1 MITDTA
7 FDITKT
13 NQSRLDQVD
22 FENLGFGRVFSD
34 HMVEVEYADGQWKQP
49 RIKPYGSI
57 EVPPSLHV
65 FHYGQSVFEGAK
77 AYYVDDDTVNL
88 FRIEKNYERMAR
100 SCERM
105 CMPMIDRDTFTE
117 GIATLIDIDS
127 QWVPRREGDV
137 LYIRPFISAFDAVI
151 AANPSE
157 SYRFFVITSPVGA
170 YYDKSVK
177 LTTSMRY
184 IRAAK
189 GGVGDA
195 KFAGNYAGS
204 FYPARKAKEQG
215 YDQVLW
221 LDAFEHKYIEEVG
234 TMNIFFVIDG
244 TLVTPKLGGTI
255 LPGVTRDSVIQLA
268 QKWEI
273 PVEKRRISIDEVIE
287 AGNAGVLEEAFG
299 AGTAAVI
306 APIEE
311 IHHDGT
317 TVTPGE
323 TDRGPVGQ
331 KLYDTIYDIQRSR
344 TEDPFEWVR
353 SIDVGKNN

>member
-13 NQSRLDQVD
+13 TESRIDQVD
-22 FENLGFGRVFSD
+22 FDELGFGRVFSD
-34 HMVEVEYADGQWKQP
+34 HMLEVEFADGQWNQP
-49 RIKPYGSI
+49 RIKPYGAI
-57 EVPPSLHV
+57 EVSPSLHV

-77 AYYVDDDTVNL
+77 AYYVDDETINL

-100 SCERM
+100 SCERI
-105 CMPMIDRDTFTE
+105 CMPFVDRETFMD
-117 GIATLIDIDS
+117 GIAALINVDS
-127 QWVPRREGDV
+127 QWVPRKEGDV
-137 LYIRPFISAFDAVI
+137 LYIRPFISAFDRVI

-157 SYRFFVITSPVGA
+157 TYRFYVITSPVGA
-170 YYDKSVK
+170 YYSKSVK
-177 LTTSMRY
+177 LTTSQKY

-204 FYPARKAKEQG
+204 FYPARKAKEKG

-221 LDAFEHKYIEEVG
+221 LDAFEHKFIEEVG

-244 TLVTPKLGGTI
+244 TLVTPELGGTI

-268 QKWEI
+268 RKWEI
-273 PVEKRRISIDEVIE
+273 PVEKRRITIDEVID
-287 AGNAGVLEEAFG
+287 AGKSGVLEEAFG

-317 TVTPGE
+317 SVTPAE

-331 KLYDTIYDIQRSR
+331 RLYDTIYDIQRSR
-344 TEDPFEWVR
+344 TEDPFDWVR
-353 SIDVGKNN
+353 PIDVSK